1 MSFVKNPIAM
11 RETPRNARP
20 FKLCD
25 WCETRRA
32 PEGGMDMG
40 NGRWMCAVC
49 WTHRVT
55 RPKGKK

>member
-1 MSFVKNPIAM
+1 MSFVKSPLKLQDTQRAVH
-11 RETPRNARP
+11 P
-20 FKLCD
+20 FKLCNK
-25 WCETRRA
+25 CEEKKP

-49 WTHRVT
+49 WTHRAT